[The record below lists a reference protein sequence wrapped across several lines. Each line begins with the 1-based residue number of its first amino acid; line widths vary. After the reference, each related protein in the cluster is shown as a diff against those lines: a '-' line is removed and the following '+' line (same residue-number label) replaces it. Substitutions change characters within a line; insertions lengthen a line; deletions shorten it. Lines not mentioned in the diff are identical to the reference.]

1 MTINQSE
8 DHFYIRYELLKALAC
23 DLSNLEICASHYGH
37 EFIDN

>member
-8 DHFYIRYELLKALAC
+8 DHFYIKDEVLKALAR
-23 DLSNLEICASHYGH
+23 DLSNLEICAFHYGH